1 MRRLVLVAGIAAACA
16 LVPPALAQEPATAC
30 MVPVPGEGS
39 PAPTAQ
45 QADYRARLH
54 ALATGRGVRV
64 AVIDTGVARH
74 DQLARL
80 ESGPDLVAPDSP
92 DPHLDCDMHGTVV
105 AGVIA
110 ARDTGIAPSATIFSI
125 RQSSAHYRSD
135 ARDAEARGA
144 GDLESLARAITA
156 AVDADA
162 DVINVSVVSCV
173 APAIAAKLNTRPLDD
188 ALRLAEDSGAL
199 IVAAAG
205 NTGGS
210 GSGCSPGDVVY
221 PAHGPTVLS
230 VAAVEEPRDHAD
242 YSLPGRLAAPGTVPL
257 GLSPTGGWARGD
269 AASPLALAA
278 DEVQPLTGTSFAAP
292 VIAGTAALLRE
303 RFPDATPAQ
312 LRERLH
318 ATAHPGSGF
327 VDPLAAVSATTFSQ
341 SRVVRPAFVAHPAQR
356 DAEPARR
363 LAWLA
368 GSLAFLAL
376 AIACAAALRP
386 RRIREEDCFNARHV
400 T

>member
-1 MRRLVLVAGIAAACA
+1 MRRILLVVAIAATCA
-16 LVPPALAQEPATAC
+16 LAPPVLAQEPATAC
-30 MVPVPGEGS
+30 MVPAPGAGS

-92 DPHLDCDMHGTVV
+92 DPHLDCDIHGTVV

-110 ARDTGIAPSATIFSI
+110 ARDTGIAPSATILSI

-156 AVDADA
+156 AVEADA

-173 APAIAAKLNTRPLDD
+173 APAVAAKLTTRPLDD
-188 ALRLAEDSGAL
+188 ALRRAEESGAL
-199 IVAAAG
+199 VIAAAG
-205 NTGGS
+205 NTGGTDT
-210 GSGCSPGDVVY
+210 GCSPGDVVY
-221 PAHGPTVLS
+221 PAHGPTVVS

-327 VDPLAAVSATTFSQ
+327 VEPLAAVSASAQ
-341 SRVVRPAFVAHPAQR
+341 PHASVPRPVSVATPRRTDTVSHQ
-356 DAEPARR
+356 R

-368 GSLAFLAL
+368 ALCAVLAL
-376 AIACAAALRP
+376 AAALATVLRRP
-386 RRIREEDCFNARHV
+386 AP
-400 T
+400 